1 MGVQRLTG
9 DAIRSAAVEVIAEE
23 RMGEVREVD
32 ADLMRASRRQAKRE
46 QRKPAALC
54 KRCIVRDGAF
64 SRRGNHALNDAARAA
79 RDGRGDCAARL
90 GQ

>member
-1 MGVQRLTG
+1 MHGDFFAAYRVMKEQAMGVQRLTG

-46 QRKPAALC
+46 KRKSAMLC
-54 KRCIVRDGAF
+54 KSCIVCDGAF
-64 SRRGNHALNDAARAA
+64 SLR
-79 RDGRGDCAARL
+79 
-90 GQ
+90 